1 MSSQEKKTY
10 TIRGLDPELYKTFS
24 ETAKKL
30 GLSVGEFMNEAMRAL
45 LTTISFTGEVGQ
57 KIGKEASK
65 LLSEFIKS
73 SRKSLKE
80 AVESVKNTI
89 VISGIEELD
98 ISRND
103 LEDID
108 KQVVLV
114 NIKKLYIS
122 DDVDWKLLDEK
133 IKSIKMVN
141 EISIPN
147 HIPKLLFAKKCFM
160 VKRIIVRSEKREEV
174 SSQNVSNSI
183 SDEQ

>member
-10 TIRGLDPELYKTFS
+10 TIRGLDPQLYKTFS

-30 GLSVGEFMNEAMRAL
+30 GLSVGEFMNEAMRVL
-45 LTTISFTGEVGQ
+45 LTTLSFSGDVGQ
-57 KIGKEASK
+57 KIGKEASR

-89 VISGIEELD
+89 IVSGIEELD
-98 ISRND
+98 ISKND
-103 LEDID
+103 LESID

-122 DDVDWKLLDEK
+122 DDVDWRLLDEK

-141 EISIPN
+141 EISIPS

-160 VKRIIVRSEKREEV
+160 VKRIIVRNEKKEEA
-174 SSQNVSNSI
+174 SPQNVPNSTGG
-183 SDEQ
+183 EQ